1 MYFELLN
8 AITYYLKLIGRKN
21 GVPPGE
27 REREIFQNGII
38 ELFLE
43 GSRGNGHY
51 WTRSEFAEEVR
62 RRTGYRGEEREEG
75 L

>member
-1 MYFELLN
+1 MG
-8 AITYYLKLIGRKN
+8 YLQ
-21 GVPPGE
+21 V

-38 ELFLE
+38 ELFL
-43 GSRGNGHY
+43 GGFRGNGHY